1 MSTNWRISSF
11 NGALLAAY
19 FIPTWTIVAFKI
31 MISPIHGLYE
41 RPNISVALFISDHL
55 QLAALNTVRFAWLL
69 ALGKLTVV
77 AFFALFVVLLTRAS
91 IRKSGGCDEAL
102 GIALAIGSVIS
113 FASMVMA
120 SQVGESAALRLHA
133 TELLLLL
140 GTAIVLVVERPAEP
154 QPARSTAS
162 SRPVAAACRGCWTIA
177 DAVRRLASAD
187 RSRRPC
193 FETARVA
200 ALLSMRSLCFSK
212 SDLILRSVATRR
224 VSKRW
229 AAMPICDSRY

>member
-19 FIPTWTIVAFKI
+19 FIPTWTIVAFRI

-55 QLAALNTVRFAWLL
+55 QLAAIGTVRAAWLL

-77 AFFALFVVLLTRAS
+77 AFFAIFLVLITRAT
-91 IRKSGGCDEAL
+91 IRKTGGCDEAL

-113 FASMVMA
+113 LASMAMA
-120 SQVGESAALRLHA
+120 SAVGEPQALRLHA

-140 GTAIVLVVERPAEP
+140 GTAVVLVFEGPARPQAEP
-154 QPARSTAS
+154 SLAVASGDPALQS
-162 SRPVAAACRGCWTIA
+162 S
-177 DAVRRLASAD
+177 
-187 RSRRPC
+187 
-193 FETARVA
+193 
-200 ALLSMRSLCFSK
+200 
-212 SDLILRSVATRR
+212 
-224 VSKRW
+224 
-229 AAMPICDSRY
+229 

>member
-31 MISPIHGLYE
+31 IISPIHGLYE
-41 RPNISVALFISDHL
+41 RPNISVALFISDYL

-77 AFFALFVVLLTRAS
+77 AFFAVFVVLLTRVS
-91 IRKSGGCDEAL
+91 IRKTGGCDEAL
-102 GIALAIGSVIS
+102 GIALAIGSLIS
-113 FASMVMA
+113 FASMVLA

-140 GTAIVLVVERPAEP
+140 GTAIVLVVEGPAVK
-154 QPARSTAS
+154 PADSPAMS
-162 SRPVAAACRGCWTIA
+162 P
-177 DAVRRLASAD
+177 
-187 RSRRPC
+187 
-193 FETARVA
+193 E
-200 ALLSMRSLCFSK
+200 LS
-212 SDLILRSVATRR
+212 LRHPRMLDNA
-224 VSKRW
+224 
-229 AAMPICDSRY
+229 